1 MSTEGQTETQTVA
14 LPVATLRLLVGG
26 IFLAVVVMFAMLAVE
41 VVILFQV
48 FDLVDLIEQ
57 IVPAA

>member
-14 LPVATLRLLVGG
+14 LPVTTLRLLVGAL
-26 IFLAVVVMFAMLAVE
+26 FLAVVIMFAMLAVE

-48 FDLVDLIEQ
+48 FDVVDLIEQ
-57 IVPAA
+57 IVPPA